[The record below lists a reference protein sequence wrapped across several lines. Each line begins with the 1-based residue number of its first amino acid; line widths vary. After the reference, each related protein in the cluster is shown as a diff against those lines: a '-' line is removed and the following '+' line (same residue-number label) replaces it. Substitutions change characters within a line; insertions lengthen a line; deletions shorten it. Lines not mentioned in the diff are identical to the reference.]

1 MPETILYFAHVWCVP
16 VILYAYPLLEIYDS
30 QPPKIHNFA
39 PEIDP
44 PSEIFFWLLP
54 WCSSCMVC
62 SYRNFKI
69 IFVKNLFA
77 NLDYG

>member
-1 MPETILYFAHVWCVP
+1 MPETILYFAYVWFVP
-16 VILYAYPLLEIYDS
+16 VILYACPLLEIYDS

-54 WCSSCMVC
+54 WCFLLYGMQLPKFLN
-62 SYRNFKI
+62 NFC
-69 IFVKNLFA
+69 
-77 NLDYG
+77 